1 MKYTGRKI
9 LVIIIFVVV
18 FIIAYY
24 LTSSI
29 HNNKL
34 WYSSDYRIAVLD
46 GLLLKNQA
54 KCFKVH
60 DEASKR
66 LNSILQNIKQS
77 ETQIKS
83 EYDAIRNNSKL
94 SQKQKQKALLK
105 VEAKWHRISTNYN
118 SEIQSIRSIN
128 NKLTKYIQDNL
139 NDILKKLAKSSN
151 LIAILNKETAESIFV
166 FYNTPSID
174 ITNKVIQELDKEL
187 KDLNID
193 SFK

>member
-94 SQKQKQKALLK
+94 SQKQKQKAYKK
-105 VEAKWHRISTNYN
+105 VCW
-118 SEIQSIRSIN
+118 
-128 NKLTKYIQDNL
+128 LM
-139 NDILKKLAKSSN
+139 
-151 LIAILNKETAESIFV
+151 
-166 FYNTPSID
+166 
-174 ITNKVIQELDKEL
+174 
-187 KDLNID
+187 
-193 SFK
+193 